1 MNCVLFRREEQH
13 KKEAEIDANLSQL
26 PCKDDVSRYLF
37 YYRALNRRHTQRFQ
51 DASLWKMPTIAG
63 QTMDEIDA
71 EQNFVLATVKDQTTE
86 CEKCERIRQ
95 HVVTREQALASEM
108 ANTTTK

>member
-13 KKEAEIDANLSQL
+13 KKEAEIDTNLSQL

-71 EQNFVLATVKDQTTE
+71 EQNFVLTTVQGSGTD
-86 CEKCERIRQ
+86 CEKCAHIRA
-95 HVVTREQALASEM
+95 HVTKKEQELAAEI
-108 ANTTTK
+108 ANSR